1 MSMYLFFFQCVFRSE
16 TLSKKR
22 RRKTALRGQK
32 EQEGSVL
39 ATQLCMMIQHN
50 LGLQTHLIG
59 NSPLLT
65 FKEPPSAKTG
75 DFQCGEE
82 GLTLIQTPEDLEL
95 AIPRGP
101 SLPTPAGKAHHKI
114 LPTLA

>member
-1 MSMYLFFFQCVFRSE
+1 MGSNPMTGVFERRVRDFPGGPGVE
-16 TLSKKR
+16 T
-22 RRKTALRGQK
+22 
-32 EQEGSVL
+32 V
-39 ATQLCMMIQHN
+39 
-50 LGLQTHLIG
+50 
-59 NSPLLT
+59 
-65 FKEPPSAKTG
+65 